1 MTMKKKD
8 KMYNSELPPIIISD
22 RLAKY
27 DKMPLFQKKLDKV
40 NAILAKSS
48 PFEAFKAIENDDI
61 KAFFMKGKSIE
72 QIAVLMQ
79 LSEEEIGIRLKDL
92 GLLEKVGV

>member
-1 MTMKKKD
+1 MKKNENINS
-8 KMYNSELPPIIISD
+8 KMPQVRINESLS
-22 RLAKY
+22 KY
-27 DKMPLFQKKLDKV
+27 DTMPLFQDKV
-40 NAILAKSS
+40 DKANATLAKYP
-48 PFEAFKAIENDDI
+48 PFEALKAIENDDI
-61 KAFFMKGKSIE
+61 KACFMKGKSIE

>member
-1 MTMKKKD
+1 MKKSENIDD
-8 KMYNSELPPIIISD
+8 KMPKYKISK
-22 RLAKY
+22 RLSKY
-27 DKMPLFQKKLDKV
+27 DTMPLFQKKLDKA
-40 NAILAKSS
+40 NAMLAKCP
-48 PFEAFKAIENDDI
+48 PFEALKAIENDDI
-61 KAFFMKGKSIE
+61 KTCFMKGKSIE

>member
-1 MTMKKKD
+1 MKKNENINS
-8 KMYNSELPPIIISD
+8 KMPQVRINESLS
-22 RLAKY
+22 KY
-27 DKMPLFQKKLDKV
+27 DTMPLFQDKV
-40 NAILAKSS
+40 DKANATLAKYP
-48 PFEAFKAIENDDI
+48 PFEALKAIENDDI
-61 KAFFMKGKSIE
+61 KTCFMKGKSIE